1 LAEHKDKL
9 EAADVKAIED
19 AKVALKKA
27 AEGES
32 KDALKSA
39 LDEFQ
44 SKAQKLGEVIYKQ
57 QQAATGAT
65 PPPSGS
71 GQAAPGGAQ
80 GSNPDEPVDA
90 DFEVKA

>member
-9 EAADVKAIED
+9 EAAADKANDD
-19 AKVALKKA
+19 AKVALKNA

-39 LDEFQ
+39 LAELP
-44 SKAQKLGEVIYKQ
+44 STAQMLGVVIYKQ
-57 QQAATGAT
+57 QQAATCAT